1 MTFRQYI
8 FSMIAGT
15 LLSLIGW
22 AIVITSIDPLTAG
35 FFGFTLFY
43 LSAFVSSVGM
53 LAVFGLLLRVYV
65 IKRKLLLSK
74 QVAIATR
81 QSLLLSAVLTGAL
94 MLQSA
99 RILTW
104 WNSFFLVG
112 GLTMIEFFVI
122 SLRRRN

>member
-1 MTFRQYI
+1 MTFKQYI

-15 LLSLIGW
+15 LLSFIGW

-35 FFGFTLFY
+35 IFGFSLFY
-43 LSAFVSSVGM
+43 LSAFLSSVGT
-53 LAVFGLLLRVYV
+53 LAIFGLLLRIY
-65 IKRKLLLSK
+65 IIRRKMMPAK

-81 QSLLLSAVLTGAL
+81 QAVLLSAVLVGAI

-112 GLTMIEFFVI
+112 GLTLIEFFVI
-122 SLRRRN
+122 SLRRRT

>member
-1 MTFRQYI
+1 
-8 FSMIAGT
+8 MIAGT
-15 LLSLIGW
+15 ILALIGW

-35 FFGFTLFY
+35 FFGFVLFY
-43 LSAFVSSVGM
+43 LSAFVSSVGC
-53 LAVFGLLLRVYV
+53 LAIFGLLLRVYV
-65 IKRKLLLSK
+65 IRRKLLMTK

-81 QSLLLSAVLTGAL
+81 QSVLLSAVLVGAL

-122 SLRRRN
+122 SLRRRV